1 MKTTII
7 FWRKS
12 PLMRNTFSLRIA
24 VFFLVISFQS
34 TAQEKKTR
42 DFPMS
47 ESSLLWEIK
56 GPGVKH
62 GSYLFGTMHLIEK
75 EYFLFPKSLEKRVQK
90 ADILVMELPGMP
102 SQFDAMNLLKLKQGS
117 FFDFFTTEQ
126 SDSIIVWAKEALKLS
141 EEAFR
146 KTMSPMKPFVAI
158 QLATQMQFMGKTASY
173 ELKFEEIATESKV
186 EIKGLETL
194 EEQLSFFDNLTK
206 EQQAEMVM
214 EGIREMQKSIEFSR
228 KVQQVYT
235 RQNVDSLYIMLHE
248 NGGIVTSEE
257 KLFIDDRN
265 KKWVPQMRESLASKR
280 TFIAVGAG
288 HLGGPNG
295 LIRLLE
301 KEGFTL
307 SPVEL
312 K

>member
-1 MKTTII
+1 LISNTI
-7 FWRKS
+7 S
-12 PLMRNTFSLRIA
+12 QRIA
-24 VFFLVISFQS
+24 VFLLVISFQS
-34 TAQEKKTR
+34 AAQEKKTSE
-42 DFPMS
+42 FPMS

-56 GPGVKH
+56 GPEVKH

-102 SQFDAMNLLKLKQGS
+102 SQFDALKLLKLKEGS

-126 SDSIIVWAKEALKLS
+126 SDSIFVWAKEALKLS

-146 KTMSPMKPFVAI
+146 KTISPMKPFVAI
-158 QLATQMQFMGKTASY
+158 QLATQMQFIGKTASY
-173 ELKFEEIATESKV
+173 ELKFEEIAMESKV

-214 EGIREMQKSIEFSR
+214 EGIREMQKSIEFSK
-228 KVQQVYT
+228 KVQQVYA
-235 RQNVDSLYIMLHE
+235 RQNVDSLYNMLHE
-248 NGGIVTSEE
+248 NGGVLHSEE
-257 KLFIDDRN
+257 KIFIDDRN
-265 KKWVPQMRESLASKR
+265 KKWIPQIRESLASKR

-301 KEGFTL
+301 KEGYTL

>member
-24 VFFLVISFQS
+24 VLFLVISFQS

-90 ADILVMELPGMP
+90 ADVLVMELPGMP

-126 SDSIIVWAKEALKLS
+126 SDSILVWAKEALKLS

-214 EGIREMQKSIEFSR
+214 EGIREMEKSIEFSK
-228 KVQQVYT
+228 KVQQVYA

-265 KKWVPQMRESLASKR
+265 KKWIPQIRESLASKR
-280 TFIAVGAG
+280 IFIAVGAG

-301 KEGFTL
+301 KEGYTL
-307 SPVEL
+307 SPVEI

>member
-7 FWRKS
+7 FWPKL
-12 PLMRNTFSLRIA
+12 PLISNTVSLRIA

-34 TAQEKKTR
+34 SAQEKKIS

-56 GPGVKH
+56 GPGVKN

-75 EYFLFPKSLEKRVQK
+75 EYFLFPKSLKKRVQK
-90 ADILVMELPGMP
+90 AEVLVMELPGMP
-102 SQFDAMNLLKLKQGS
+102 NQFDAMKLLKLKEGS
-117 FFDFFTTEQ
+117 FFDFFTAEQ
-126 SDSIIVWAKEALKLS
+126 SDSILIWAKEALKLS

-173 ELKFEEIATESKV
+173 ELKFEEIARDSKL

-214 EGIREMQKSIEFSR
+214 EGIREMEKSIEFSK
-228 KVQQVYT
+228 KVQQVYA
-235 RQNVDSLYIMLHE
+235 RQNVDSLYNMLHE
-248 NGGIVTSEE
+248 NGGIITSEE

-265 KKWVPQMRESLASKR
+265 KKWIPQIRESLASKR

-301 KEGFTL
+301 KEGYTL
-307 SPVEL
+307 APVEL

>member
-56 GPGVKH
+56 RPGVKD

-90 ADILVMELPGMP
+90 ADVLVMELPGMP

-126 SDSIIVWAKEALKLS
+126 SDSILVWAKEALKLS

>member
-90 ADILVMELPGMP
+90 ADVLVMELPGMP

-126 SDSIIVWAKEALKLS
+126 SDSILVWAKEALKLS

-214 EGIREMQKSIEFSR
+214 EGIREMQKSIEFSK
-228 KVQQVYT
+228 KVQQVYA

-265 KKWVPQMRESLASKR
+265 KKWVPQIRESLASKR

>member
-90 ADILVMELPGMP
+90 ADVLVMELPGMP

-126 SDSIIVWAKEALKLS
+126 SDSILVWAKEALKLS

-228 KVQQVYT
+228 KVQQVYA

-257 KLFIDDRN
+257 KIFIDDRN
-265 KKWVPQMRESLASKR
+265 KKWVPQMRESLVSKR

>member
-90 ADILVMELPGMP
+90 ADVLVMELPGMP

-126 SDSIIVWAKEALKLS
+126 SDSILVWAKEALKLS

-301 KEGFTL
+301 KEGYTL

>member
-62 GSYLFGTMHLIEK
+62 GSYLFGTIHLIEK

>member
-1 MKTTII
+1 LISNTI
-7 FWRKS
+7 S
-12 PLMRNTFSLRIA
+12 QRIA
-24 VFFLVISFQS
+24 VFLLVISFQS
-34 TAQEKKTR
+34 AAQEKKTSE
-42 DFPMS
+42 FPMS

-56 GPGVKH
+56 GPEVKH

-90 ADILVMELPGMP
+90 AEVLVMELPGMP
-102 SQFDAMNLLKLKQGS
+102 SQFDALKLLKLKEGS

-126 SDSIIVWAKEALKLS
+126 SDSIFVWAKEALKLS

-146 KTMSPMKPFVAI
+146 KTISPMKPFVAI
-158 QLATQMQFMGKTASY
+158 QLATQMQFIGKTTSY
-173 ELKFEEIATESKV
+173 ELKFEEIAMESKV

-214 EGIREMQKSIEFSR
+214 EGIREMQKSIEFSK
-228 KVQQVYT
+228 KVQQVYA
-235 RQNVDSLYIMLHE
+235 RQNVDSLYNMLHE
-248 NGGIVTSEE
+248 NGGIITSEE
-257 KLFIDDRN
+257 KLFIDDLN
-265 KKWVPQMRESLASKR
+265 KKWIPQIRESLASKR

-301 KEGFTL
+301 KEGYTL

>member
-1 MKTTII
+1 
-7 FWRKS
+7 
-12 PLMRNTFSLRIA
+12 MRNTFSLRIA

-34 TAQEKKTR
+34 AAQEKKTR

-47 ESSLLWEIK
+47 KSSLLWEIK

-75 EYFLFPKSLEKRVQK
+75 EYFLFPKSLEKHVQK
-90 ADILVMELPGMP
+90 ADVLVMELPGMP

-126 SDSIIVWAKEALKLS
+126 SDSILVWAKEALKLS

-214 EGIREMQKSIEFSR
+214 EGIREMEKSIEFSK
-228 KVQQVYT
+228 KVQQVYA

-265 KKWVPQMRESLASKR
+265 KKWIPQIRESLASKR
-280 TFIAVGAG
+280 IFIAVGAG

-301 KEGFTL
+301 KEGYTL
-307 SPVEL
+307 SPVEI

>member
-90 ADILVMELPGMP
+90 ADVLVMELPGMP

-126 SDSIIVWAKEALKLS
+126 SDSILVWAKEALKLS

-265 KKWVPQMRESLASKR
+265 KKWVPQMRESLATKR

-301 KEGFTL
+301 KEGYTL

>member
-75 EYFLFPKSLEKRVQK
+75 EYFLFPKSLEKRVKK
-90 ADILVMELPGMP
+90 ADVLVMELPGIP

-126 SDSIIVWAKEALKLS
+126 SDSILVWAKEALKLS

-214 EGIREMQKSIEFSR
+214 EGIREMQKSIEFSK

-265 KKWVPQMRESLASKR
+265 KKWVPQIRESLASKR

>member
-24 VFFLVISFQS
+24 VLFLVISFQS

-47 ESSLLWEIK
+47 ESSLLWEIN

-90 ADILVMELPGMP
+90 ADVLVMELPGMP

-126 SDSIIVWAKEALKLS
+126 SDSILVWAKEALKLS

-146 KTMSPMKPFVAI
+146 KTISPMKPFVAI

-214 EGIREMQKSIEFSR
+214 EGIREMEKSIEFSK
-228 KVQQVYT
+228 KVQQVYA

-265 KKWVPQMRESLASKR
+265 KKWIPQIRESLASKR
-280 TFIAVGAG
+280 IFIAVGAG

-301 KEGFTL
+301 KEGYTL
-307 SPVEL
+307 SPVEI

>member
-126 SDSIIVWAKEALKLS
+126 SDSILVWAKEALKLS

>member
-12 PLMRNTFSLRIA
+12 PLMRNPIALRIA

-47 ESSLLWEIK
+47 ESSLLWEVK

-90 ADILVMELPGMP
+90 ADVLVMELPGMP
-102 SQFDAMNLLKLKQGS
+102 SQFEAMNLLKLKQGS

-126 SDSIIVWAKEALKLS
+126 SDSILVWAKEALKLS

-235 RQNVDSLYIMLHE
+235 RQNVDSLYNMLHE
-248 NGGIVTSEE
+248 NGGIITSEE

-265 KKWVPQMRESLASKR
+265 KKWVPQIRESLASKR

-301 KEGFTL
+301 KEGYTL

>member
-7 FWRKS
+7 FWQKS
-12 PLMRNTFSLRIA
+12 PLISKTISLRIA
-24 VFFLVISFQS
+24 LFFLVISFQS
-34 TAQEKKTR
+34 NAQENKIS

-56 GPGVKH
+56 GPGVKS
-62 GSYLFGTMHLIEK
+62 GSYLFGTMHIIEK
-75 EYFLFPKSLEKRVQK
+75 AYFIFPKSLEKHVRK
-90 ADILVMELPGMP
+90 ADVLVMELPGMP
-102 SQFDAMNLLKLKQGS
+102 SQFEAMNLLKLKDGT

-126 SDSIIVWAKEALKLS
+126 SDSIFVWAKEALKLS

-173 ELKFEEIATESKV
+173 ELKLEEIATESKV

-228 KVQQVYT
+228 KVQQVYS
-235 RQNVDSLYIMLHE
+235 RQNVDSLYNMLHE
-248 NGGIVTSEE
+248 NGGVLRSEE
-257 KLFIDDRN
+257 KIFIDDRN
-265 KKWVPQMRESLASKR
+265 AKWVPQIRELLASKR

-301 KEGFTL
+301 KEGYTL

>member
-90 ADILVMELPGMP
+90 ADVLVMELPGMP

-126 SDSIIVWAKEALKLS
+126 SDSILVWAKEALKLS

-214 EGIREMQKSIEFSR
+214 EGIREMQKSIEFRR
-228 KVQQVYT
+228 KVQQVYA

-301 KEGFTL
+301 KEGCTL

>member
-12 PLMRNTFSLRIA
+12 PLISNTILLRIA

-34 TAQEKKTR
+34 TAQEKKIS

-56 GPGVKH
+56 GPGVEH

-102 SQFDAMNLLKLKQGS
+102 SQFDALKLLKLKEGS

-126 SDSIIVWAKEALKLS
+126 SDSIFVWAKEALKLS

-146 KTMSPMKPFVAI
+146 KTISPMKPFVAI

-173 ELKFEEIATESKV
+173 ELKLEEIATESKV

-214 EGIREMQKSIEFSR
+214 EGIREMQKSIEFSK
-228 KVQQVYT
+228 KVQQVYA
-235 RQNVDSLYIMLHE
+235 RQNVDSLYNMLHE
-248 NGGIVTSEE
+248 NGGIITSEE

-265 KKWVPQMRESLASKR
+265 KKWIPQIRESLASKR

-301 KEGFTL
+301 KEGYTL

>member
-90 ADILVMELPGMP
+90 ADVLVMELPGMP

-126 SDSIIVWAKEALKLS
+126 SDSILVWAKEALKLS

-214 EGIREMQKSIEFSR
+214 EGIREMQKSIEFSK
-228 KVQQVYT
+228 KVQQVYA

-265 KKWVPQMRESLASKR
+265 KKWVPQMRESLATKR

-301 KEGFTL
+301 KEGYTL

>member
-1 MKTTII
+1 LISNTI
-7 FWRKS
+7 S
-12 PLMRNTFSLRIA
+12 QRIA
-24 VFFLVISFQS
+24 VFLLVISFQS
-34 TAQEKKTR
+34 AAQEKKTSE
-42 DFPMS
+42 FPMS

-56 GPGVKH
+56 GPEVKH

-90 ADILVMELPGMP
+90 AEVLVMELPGMP
-102 SQFDAMNLLKLKQGS
+102 SQFDALKLLKLKEGS

-126 SDSIIVWAKEALKLS
+126 SDSIFVWAKEALKLS

-146 KTMSPMKPFVAI
+146 KTISPMKPFVAI
-158 QLATQMQFMGKTASY
+158 QLATQMQFIGKTASY
-173 ELKFEEIATESKV
+173 ELKFEEIAMESKV

-214 EGIREMQKSIEFSR
+214 EGIREMQKSIEFSK
-228 KVQQVYT
+228 KVQQVYA
-235 RQNVDSLYIMLHE
+235 RQNVDSLYNMLHE
-248 NGGIVTSEE
+248 NGGVLHSEE
-257 KLFIDDRN
+257 KIFIDDRN
-265 KKWVPQMRESLASKR
+265 KKWIPQIRESLASKR

-301 KEGFTL
+301 KEGYTL

>member
-90 ADILVMELPGMP
+90 ADVLVMELPGMP

-265 KKWVPQMRESLASKR
+265 KKWVPQMRESLATKR

-301 KEGFTL
+301 KEGYSL

>member
-12 PLMRNTFSLRIA
+12 PLLSNTISLRIA

-42 DFPMS
+42 EFPMS
-47 ESSLLWEIK
+47 ESSLLWEME

-62 GSYLFGTMHLIEK
+62 VSYLFGTMHLIEK

-90 ADILVMELPGMP
+90 ADVLVMELPGMP
-102 SQFDAMNLLKLKQGS
+102 SQFDAMNILKLKQGS

-126 SDSIIVWAKEALKLS
+126 SDSILVWAKEALKLS

-146 KTMSPMKPFVAI
+146 KTISPMKPFVAI

-173 ELKFEEIATESKV
+173 ELKLEEIATESKV

-214 EGIREMQKSIEFSR
+214 EGIREMHKSIEFSR

-248 NGGIVTSEE
+248 NGGIITSEE

-265 KKWVPQMRESLASKR
+265 KKWVPQIQESLASKR

-301 KEGFTL
+301 KEGYTL

>member
-90 ADILVMELPGMP
+90 ADVLVMELPGMP

-126 SDSIIVWAKEALKLS
+126 SDSILVWAKEALKLS

-265 KKWVPQMRESLASKR
+265 KKWVPQMRESLATKR

-301 KEGFTL
+301 KEGYSL

>member
-7 FWRKS
+7 FWPKL
-12 PLMRNTFSLRIA
+12 PLISNTVSLRIA

-34 TAQEKKTR
+34 RAQEKKIS

-56 GPGVKH
+56 GPGVKN

-75 EYFLFPKSLEKRVQK
+75 EYFLFPKSLQKRVQK
-90 ADILVMELPGMP
+90 AEVLVMELPGMP
-102 SQFDAMNLLKLKQGS
+102 NQFDAMKLLKLKEGS
-117 FFDFFTTEQ
+117 FFDFFTAEQ
-126 SDSIIVWAKEALKLS
+126 SDSILIWAKEALKLS

-146 KTMSPMKPFVAI
+146 KTISPMKPFVAI

-173 ELKFEEIATESKV
+173 ELKFEEIARDSKL
-186 EIKGLETL
+186 EINGLETL

-214 EGIREMQKSIEFSR
+214 EGIREMEKSIEFSK
-228 KVQQVYT
+228 KVQQVYA
-235 RQNVDSLYIMLHE
+235 RQNVDSLYNMLHE
-248 NGGIVTSEE
+248 NGGIITSEE

-265 KKWVPQMRESLASKR
+265 KKWIPQIRESLASKR

-301 KEGFTL
+301 KEGYTL
-307 SPVEL
+307 APVEL

>member
-1 MKTTII
+1 LINNTI
-7 FWRKS
+7 S
-12 PLMRNTFSLRIA
+12 QRIA
-24 VFFLVISFQS
+24 VFLLVISFQS
-34 TAQEKKTR
+34 AAQEKKTSE
-42 DFPMS
+42 FPMS

-90 ADILVMELPGMP
+90 AEVLVMELPGMP
-102 SQFDAMNLLKLKQGS
+102 SQFDALKLLKLKEGS

-126 SDSIIVWAKEALKLS
+126 SDSIFVWAKEALKLS

-146 KTMSPMKPFVAI
+146 KTISPMKPFVAI

-173 ELKFEEIATESKV
+173 ELKFEEIATKSKL

-214 EGIREMQKSIEFSR
+214 EGIREMQKSIEFSK
-228 KVQQVYT
+228 KVQQVYA
-235 RQNVDSLYIMLHE
+235 RQNVDSLYNMLHE
-248 NGGIVTSEE
+248 NGGVLPSEE
-257 KLFIDDRN
+257 KIFIDDRN
-265 KKWVPQMRESLASKR
+265 KKWIPQIRELLASKR

-301 KEGFTL
+301 KEGYTL

-312 K
+312 N

>member
-90 ADILVMELPGMP
+90 ADVLVMELPGMP

-126 SDSIIVWAKEALKLS
+126 SDSILVWAKEALKLS

-214 EGIREMQKSIEFSR
+214 EGIREMQKSIEFSK

-265 KKWVPQMRESLASKR
+265 KKWVPQMRESLATKR

-301 KEGFTL
+301 KEGYTL

>member
-1 MKTTII
+1 LISNTI
-7 FWRKS
+7 S
-12 PLMRNTFSLRIA
+12 QRIA
-24 VFFLVISFQS
+24 VFLLVISFQS
-34 TAQEKKTR
+34 AAQEKKTSE
-42 DFPMS
+42 FPMS

-56 GPGVKH
+56 GPEVKH

-90 ADILVMELPGMP
+90 AEVLVMELPGMP
-102 SQFDAMNLLKLKQGS
+102 SQFDALKLLKLKEGS

-126 SDSIIVWAKEALKLS
+126 SDSIFVWAKEALKLS

-146 KTMSPMKPFVAI
+146 KTISPMKPFVAI
-158 QLATQMQFMGKTASY
+158 QLATQMQFIGKTASY
-173 ELKFEEIATESKV
+173 ELKFEEIAMESKV

-214 EGIREMQKSIEFSR
+214 EGIREMQKSIEFSK
-228 KVQQVYT
+228 KVQQVYA
-235 RQNVDSLYIMLHE
+235 RQNVDSLYNMLHE
-248 NGGIVTSEE
+248 NGGIITSEE

-265 KKWVPQMRESLASKR
+265 KKWIPQIRESLASKR

-301 KEGFTL
+301 KEGYTL

>member
-90 ADILVMELPGMP
+90 ADVLVMELPGMP
-102 SQFDAMNLLKLKQGS
+102 SQFEAMNLLKLKQGS

-126 SDSIIVWAKEALKLS
+126 SDSILVWAKEALKLS

-214 EGIREMQKSIEFSR
+214 EGIREMQKSIEFSK

-265 KKWVPQMRESLASKR
+265 KKWVPQMRESLATKR

-301 KEGFTL
+301 KEGYTL